1 MFTTNNNFKVFVQN
15 TKVGNNVTGAD
26 LSSIVAGT
34 IIPIGDNDIA
44 LDNDGQTIVQS
55 PNSTSLSTFKF
66 AQKTSTGITHF
77 SDNFKVKDIIG
88 ISFAPYLAPVEQ
100 VSYVGYNGTSGA
112 INAIDYNEYILSL
125 IYKHDDMMWSE
136 QINIKPYLVTTESGA
151 VASTVASQFA
161 KLINNDTY
169 SKVVAEVVCSATT
182 VATSGGAFTV
192 TKGSDTVTTVES
204 SGSAGD
210 AGKYNSDGSTLVA
223 GDYIRFGHT
232 TTKTYPVYRIV
243 SITGG
248 GSAAATIVLDRPY
261 AGTSGSISAANTG
274 AVASATGV
282 ASDFGLKIT
291 GIELDWASKGVFP
304 YKQVAFD
311 LTLKGFGST
320 TQSTTAATYPMGYYK
335 QVSDLEW
342 FSQFGSD
349 GLRNATQHPV
359 PTGRS
364 ETSSSVNYHCWTIR
378 YKGSAENDPIVGQSN
393 LTSTIYLFAPSDDA
407 GASTDNPTNDTVYTF
422 IHTNIIAPLATLAG
436 VTIQ

>member
-44 LDNDGQTIVQS
+44 LDNDGQTIVQN

-151 VASTVASQFA
+151 KASTVAIQLA
-161 KLINNDTY
+161 KQINADSF
-169 SKVVAEVVCSATT
+169 SKVTTDAVCSATVTSGNGWASNHDAT
-182 VATSGGAFTV
+182 VVNGSTNITVGTSLNYATSTELAVGDYVRIGTIGGGTALTNSVYKVTALVSSTVFTV
-192 TKGSDTVTTVES
+192 DRPITQA
-204 SGSAGD
+204 SGTYAGATD
-210 AGKYNSDGSTLVA
+210 DMEV
-223 GDYIRFGHT
+223 I
-232 TTKTYPVYRIV
+232 P
-243 SITGG
+243 
-248 GSAAATIVLDRPY
+248 AATAEAASWGIKFTGLVLDWI
-261 AGTSGSISAANTG
+261 A
-274 AVASATGV
+274 
-282 ASDFGLKIT
+282 
-291 GIELDWASKGVFP
+291 KGVFP

-407 GASTDNPTNDTVYTF
+407 GASTDNPTNDTVYAF

>member
-34 IIPIGDNDIA
+34 IVAIGDNDKA
-44 LDNDGQTIVQS
+44 LDNDGQKIIES

-77 SDNFKVKDIIG
+77 SDNFKVKDIVG
-88 ISFAPYLAPVEQ
+88 ISFAPYLAPKEQ
-100 VSYVGYNGTSGA
+100 VSYVGWNGTSGA

-151 VASTVASQFA
+151 LASTVAGQFA
-161 KLINNDTY
+161 NLINTDGY
-169 SKVVAEVVCSATT
+169 SKVVADAVCSAAGSELLGADDT
-182 VATSGGAFTV
+182 VLGYAGSNTLVITEVGGSTV
-192 TKGSDTVTTVES
+192 TYAAT
-204 SGSAGD
+204 AGD
-210 AGKYNSDGSTLVA
+210 FIRIGTAVTDPVYKIVSGTL
-223 GDYIRFGHT
+223 T
-232 TTKTYPVYRIV
+232 TTD
-243 SITGG
+243 GG
-248 GSAAATIVLDRPY
+248 TLVLDR
-261 AGTSGSISAANTG
+261 ALTSNVSGT
-274 AVASATGV
+274 ATGV
-282 ASDFGLKIT
+282 IEYITAAQGAAASWGLKLT
-291 GIELDWASKGVFP
+291 GLALDWVAKGVFP

-320 TQSTTAATYPMGYYK
+320 TQSTTGATYPMGYYK

-364 ETSSSVNYHCWTIR
+364 ETSSSINYHCWTIR
-378 YKGSAENDPIVGQSN
+378 YKCTAENDPIVGQSN
-393 LTSTIYLFAPSDDA
+393 MTATIYLFAPSDDA
-407 GASTDNPTNDTVYTF
+407 GTDPGSENPTNDTVYTY